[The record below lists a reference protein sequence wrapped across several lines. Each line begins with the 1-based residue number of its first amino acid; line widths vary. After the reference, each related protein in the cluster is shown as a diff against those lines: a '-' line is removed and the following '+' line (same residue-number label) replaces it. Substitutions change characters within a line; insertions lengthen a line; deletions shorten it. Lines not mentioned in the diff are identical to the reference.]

1 MDIGDDIITRRIN
14 GAVEEITE
22 GQQDL
27 NEDIIN
33 LIKNNF
39 DNMFSLFNNKI
50 NEMKDYFKNIKND
63 ISTNH
68 LHKSSSNKNKKGR
81 NSELTI
87 NKKYCN
93 HIRSQ
98 GRGKCTIMI
107 KKEEDACY
115 VHKKDYKIENINS
128 YSSTNVKLEDET
140 EYKNKRSSKNI
151 EFKYIINKIILIN
164 RIKKFLKKETFK
176 DDINNLKNNT
186 FDYNYVLK
194 NKKGQLFKERGI
206 WYTYNLYEQKIEAN
220 IIEGIECEYCRYT
233 RYISSPC
240 IFKNCKNR
248 KYGDVEFKI
257 YKKINGKELE
267 SKYNKNYNKLVIN
280 SDSENSSSSEDEE

>member
-1 MDIGDDIITRRIN
+1 
-14 GAVEEITE
+14 
-22 GQQDL
+22 
-27 NEDIIN
+27 
-33 LIKNNF
+33 
-39 DNMFSLFNNKI
+39 
-50 NEMKDYFKNIKND
+50 
-63 ISTNH
+63 
-68 LHKSSSNKNKKGR
+68 
-81 NSELTI
+81 
-87 NKKYCN
+87 
-93 HIRSQ
+93 
-98 GRGKCTIMI
+98 MI

-164 RIKKFLKKETFK
+164 RIKKRTFK
-176 DDINNLKNNT
+176 SDINNLKNNT

-194 NKKGQLFKERGI
+194 NKKGKLFKETGI

-220 IIEGIECEYCRYT
+220 IIEGIECTYCRYT
-233 RYISSPC
+233 KYISSPF

-248 KYGDVEFKI
+248 KYGDAEFKI
-257 YKKINGKELE
+257 YKKINGKELK

-280 SDSENSSSSEDEE
+280 SDSENSSSSEDEEYIS